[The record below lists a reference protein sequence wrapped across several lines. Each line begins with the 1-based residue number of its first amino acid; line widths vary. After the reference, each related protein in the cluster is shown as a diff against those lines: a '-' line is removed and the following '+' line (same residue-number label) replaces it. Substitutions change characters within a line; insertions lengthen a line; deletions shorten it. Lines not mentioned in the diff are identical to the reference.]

1 MHYHAYTHCLKEM
14 KDVNRNPFRLPPLFS
29 KVFFFESMEQYFNY
43 YFIFFSAKPIVTIQQ
58 CRTPVTE
65 GDNVTLHCNA
75 TGFPVPNISWIKA
88 SSGYVESR
96 TKTLLVTAITRG
108 ESSNYICHA
117 SNEIGNDTQT
127 CEIDVHCKLY

>member
-1 MHYHAYTHCLKEM
+1 M
-14 KDVNRNPFRLPPLFS
+14 KDMNRKPFRLPPLFAF
-29 KVFFFESMEQYFNY
+29 FFFESLEQHFND
-43 YFIFFSAKPIVTIQQ
+43 YFIFFSAKPSVTIQR

-75 TGFPVPNISWIKA
+75 TGFPVPIIAWINA

-96 TKTLLVTAITRG
+96 TTTLLITAITRSD
-108 ESSNYICHA
+108 SSNYMCHA